1 MTARIYRPARGA
13 TQSGRARTKSW
24 ILDYERDAPRV
35 IEPLMGWT
43 GSGDMNSQ
51 VTLSFAT
58 KDEAIAFAEKRGI
71 AYRVDEPLPAAER
84 RGVSYADN
92 FKTGR
97 LGMWT
102 H

>member
-24 ILDYERDAPRV
+24 ILDYERNEARV

-43 GSGDMNSQ
+43 GSSDMNSQ
-51 VTLSFAT
+51 VTLAFDT
-58 KDEAIAFAEKRGI
+58 KEDAVAFAEKRGI
-71 AYRVDEPLPAAER
+71 AYRIDEPLPAAER
-84 RGVSYADN
+84 RGVSYSDN